1 MKKIQLTT
9 TFTVFET
16 IDELS
21 SKEASLMG
29 EAIKMKETAYAP
41 YSNFRV
47 GAAILL
53 DNDKIVTGSN
63 QENAAYPSG
72 MCAERVAIYSAGALY
87 PKATI
92 LQIAISAS
100 STNKIVDK
108 PVGPCGS
115 CRQAI
120 AEYEFKQEL
129 PIQLLF
135 MGEKGKIIKTASL
148 KDLLPLSF
156 DKSFL

>member
-1 MKKIQLTT
+1 MKKIQHTT
-9 TFTVFET
+9 TFTLFES

-21 SKEASLMG
+21 SNEASLMQ
-29 EAIKMKETAYAP
+29 EAIKIKEMAYAP
-41 YSNFRV
+41 YSNFNV

-53 DNDKIVTGSN
+53 DNGKVVTGNN

-87 PKATI
+87 PNASI
-92 LQIAISAS
+92 VQIAISAS
-100 STNKIVDK
+100 SSKKVVDK

-120 AEYEFKQEL
+120 AEYEFKQKT
-129 PIQLLF
+129 PIQLIF
-135 MGEKGKIIKTASL
+135 MGEKGNIVKTESL

-156 DKSFL
+156 DSSFL

>member
-1 MKKIQLTT
+1 MKEIEHTT
-9 TFTVFET
+9 TFIVYDTV
-16 IDELS
+16 DELS
-21 SKEASLMG
+21 SDDKSLLDT
-29 EAIKMKETAYAP
+29 AIKMRDTAYAP
-41 YSNFRV
+41 YSNFSV

-53 DNDKIVTGSN
+53 SNNEIVTGSN

-72 MCAERVAIYSAGALY
+72 MCAERVAVYSAGALY
-87 PKATI
+87 PGVSITK
-92 LQIAISAS
+92 IAISAS
-100 STNKIVDK
+100 SSNKIVDQ

-120 AEYEFKQEL
+120 AEYEFKQEI

-135 MGEKGKIIKTASL
+135 MGEKGKIIKTNSL
-148 KDLLPLSF
+148 NDLLPLSF

>member
-1 MKKIQLTT
+1 MKKIQHNI
-9 TFTVFET
+9 TFTVFEN
-16 IDELS
+16 IGELS
-21 SKEASLMG
+21 PSEISLLTQ
-29 EAIKMKETAYAP
+29 AINMRTAAYAP
-41 YSNFRV
+41 YSNFSV

-53 DNDKIVTGSN
+53 DNNKIVTGSN

-87 PKATI
+87 PEATI

-100 STNKIVDK
+100 SSKKLVNK

-120 AEYEFKQEL
+120 AEYEFKQET
-129 PIQLLF
+129 PIELIF
-135 MGEKGKIIKTASL
+135 MGETGKIVKSQSL